1 MSRPPSPPVRSVL
14 PTVIVDFA
22 LAYLGYFLIM
32 PILPL
37 ALAATFHGESATWT
51 GIALGALALAM
62 RGGSLFVTGWMHRS
76 SVRTA
81 IAVGLFLVALGFFA
95 TAMPLPHPV
104 LVVTALAVA
113 GLGMSI
119 NSVAVR
125 SHVAIR
131 VRDRAEQNTVFSVI
145 QVIVNV
151 AAALGPIGANLL
163 LGSGAF
169 TYALLGSSAL
179 FIIAAISVPLTVP
192 RSSQLAEGATR
203 APQRRRLIHD
213 LLADPSLRRIS
224 TVVLVGGF
232 LYGQFFS
239 SLAILINR
247 STEQPLLRAGF
258 YTLNALLVVVA
269 QLPVATLVNRAMGR
283 RTSALQVLVVGVVVM
298 GLSFGLVATGG
309 SVLTA
314 YLAIAVFSLG
324 ETLYTPMVNT
334 AFVDASHG
342 RPVVEAFNMRQ
353 LATAIGESLGA
364 FAGGWLY
371 LEAVS
376 SGAEPVYWASL
387 AVLAILTLPMLRP
400 QRQPERATAASSVE

>member
-1 MSRPPSPPVRSVL
+1 MSSAVRTVL
-14 PTVIVDFA
+14 PTVVVDFA

-37 ALAATFHGESATWT
+37 ALTATFREQSATWT
-51 GIALGALALAM
+51 GTALGALALSM

-76 SVRTA
+76 SVRAATTA
-81 IAVGLFLVALGFFA
+81 GLLLVALGFFA
-95 TAMPLPHPV
+95 AAPPLPHP
-104 LVVTALAVA
+104 LMVVAALSVA
-113 GLGMSI
+113 GLGLSI

-125 SHVAIR
+125 SYVAIR
-131 VRDRAEQNTVFSVI
+131 VSDGTEQNTVFSVI

-163 LGSGAF
+163 LGSGDF
-169 TYALLGSSAL
+169 TLALLGSSAL
-179 FIIAAISVPLTVP
+179 FVLAAIIVPLTIP
-192 RSSQLAEGATR
+192 RSCLLAEGATR
-203 APQRRRLIHD
+203 APQRLRLVHD
-213 LLADPSLRRIS
+213 LIVDPALRRIS
-224 TVVLVGGF
+224 GIVIVGGF

-247 STEQPLLRAGF
+247 STDEPLLRAGF
-258 YTLNALLVVVA
+258 YTLNAILVVAA
-269 QLPVATLVNRAMGR
+269 QLPVTTLVNRAMGR
-283 RTSALQVLVVGVVVM
+283 RTSALQVLVRGVVVM

-309 SVLTA
+309 NVLTA

-334 AFVDASHG
+334 AFVGASHG
-342 RPVVEAFNMRQ
+342 RPVVEVFNMRQ

-371 LEAVS
+371 LEAVA

-387 AVLAILTLPMLRP
+387 AVLAILTLPMLRRQREP
-400 QRQPERATAASSVE
+400 QRSTAASSVELD